1 MQLQFGSFPVV
12 VASSPEMARQFL
24 KTNDHLFASRPQ
36 TAAGKYTAY
45 NYSNITWAPYGPY
58 WRQGRKIYHTE
69 LFSWKRLE
77 SYEYIQVEERRAFIS
92 RLYALSG
99 KPVMLKEHL
108 SRVTLSVISRIVLG
122 EKYFNESESGRSIVT
137 VKEFQEMLDE
147 LFLLNG
153 VLNIGDW
160 IPWIAFLDLQGYV
173 KRMKALRHKFDRFYD
188 HVLEKHRARRE
199 AEDFV
204 AKDMVDILLRLADD
218 PDLEVKLGTD
228 GIKGLTLV
236 SVI

>member
-1 MQLQFGSFPVV
+1 
-12 VASSPEMARQFL
+12 
-24 KTNDHLFASRPQ
+24 
-36 TAAGKYTAY
+36 
-45 NYSNITWAPYGPY
+45 
-58 WRQGRKIYHTE
+58 
-69 LFSWKRLE
+69 
-77 SYEYIQVEERRAFIS
+77 
-92 RLYALSG
+92 
-99 KPVMLKEHL
+99 MLKDHL

-137 VKEFQEMLDE
+137 VEEFQEMLDE

-173 KRMKALRHKFDRFYD
+173 KRMKALRDKFDRLFD
-188 HVLEKHRARRE
+188 HVIEKHRARRE

-204 AKDMVDILLRLADD
+204 AKDMVDMLLRLADD

-236 SVI
+236 SVIRVMNISSHSN